1 MDMENNKSFLV
12 INAIVDKQNKAE
24 LQEYL
29 GSVMQIFG
37 KNGGKPVG
45 RFKTIEQI
53 SGEDSPEMIAIIEF
67 ADSGV
72 INDMV
77 KGEEFMALSDMRL
90 RVFSKLNM
98 MICNSM

>member
-1 MDMENNKSFLV
+1 MEDSKSFLV
-12 INAIVDKQNKAE
+12 INAIVNKKNMAE

-45 RFKTIEQI
+45 RYKTIELL
-53 SGEDSPEMIAIIEF
+53 SGEDSPEMLAIIEF
-67 ADSGV
+67 PDTGV
-72 INDMV
+72 IKDLVN
-77 KGEEFMALSDMRL
+77 GEEFMALSDMRS

-98 MICNSM
+98 MV

>member
-1 MDMENNKSFLV
+1 MEDTKSFLV
-12 INAIVDKQNKAE
+12 IIALVNKQNMAE

-37 KNGGKPVG
+37 KKGGKPVG
-45 RFKTIEQI
+45 KYKTIEML

-67 ADSGV
+67 PNAG
-72 INDMV
+72 IIKDMV
-77 KGEEFMALSDMRL
+77 NGKEFMSLSDMRS

-98 MICNSM
+98 MICGGM